1 MTKYK
6 SFEFE
11 NICVIFKDISYDPL
25 VKCKA
30 DSSLSYL
37 LKKSLKEDLDVIGIR
52 MVYLEEH
59 QKDEYT

>member
-1 MTKYK
+1 M
-6 SFEFE
+6 
-11 NICVIFKDISYDPL
+11 IFKDISYDPL